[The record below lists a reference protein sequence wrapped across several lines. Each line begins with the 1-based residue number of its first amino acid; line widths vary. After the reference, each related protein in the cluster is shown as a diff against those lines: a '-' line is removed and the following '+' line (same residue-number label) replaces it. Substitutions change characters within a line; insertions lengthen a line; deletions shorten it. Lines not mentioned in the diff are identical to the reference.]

1 MVAARLVVACTDKIL
16 YARALAAFWHVHSAL
31 EAGVA
36 KNAGHKAL
44 GEVAG
49 LTRSLHRATAF
60 EADLQ
65 HLLGPEWRSRVE
77 QRSPAVVA
85 YVEHLADISSTDP
98 VRLIAHAYTQHMAL
112 LAGGQRI
119 RKFVASTVPGLQ
131 GQEGV
136 SVFSFEEP
144 VDPMKK
150 EYKAA
155 VNSQEELL
163 GTEGTQ
169 KVLEEHV
176 KVFEMNNDIIRAF
189 PVHTRH
195 TLGAVRRILPPEV
208 ILGAC
213 ATLFALFMMW
223 VTPKVME
230 AAAAWEGRDMEACS
244 TDAVDTCQMR
254 PPEG

>member
-1 MVAARLVVACTDKIL
+1 M
-16 YARALAAFWHVHSAL
+16 
-31 EAGVA
+31 
-36 KNAGHKAL
+36 
-44 GEVAG
+44 
-49 LTRSLHRATAF
+49 
-60 EADLQ
+60 Q
-65 HLLGPEWRSRVE
+65 
-77 QRSPAVVA
+77 
-85 YVEHLADISSTDP
+85 
-98 VRLIAHAYTQHMAL
+98 
-112 LAGGQRI
+112 
-119 RKFVASTVPGLQ
+119 
-131 GQEGV
+131 
-136 SVFSFEEP
+136 
-144 VDPMKK
+144 
-150 EYKAA
+150 
-155 VNSQEELL
+155 
-163 GTEGTQ
+163 
-169 KVLEEHV
+169 VLEEHV